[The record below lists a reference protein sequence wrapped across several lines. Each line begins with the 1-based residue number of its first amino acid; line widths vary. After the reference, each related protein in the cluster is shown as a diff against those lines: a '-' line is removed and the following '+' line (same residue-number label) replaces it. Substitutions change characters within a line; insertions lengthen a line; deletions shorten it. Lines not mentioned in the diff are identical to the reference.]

1 MNMNL
6 RILALGAFAAV
17 LVLGLFLWIRNLLER
32 RRVLMQRR
40 LKGVSTG
47 SDAEITLSA
56 ISPKPAGWT
65 DRLDNA
71 FDSMILRTGM
81 DMDPAQAL
89 ALIVLTAVGLAGILY
104 LWRGDLWLSILGM
117 TLGGGGIL
125 ALFLVLQNRYR
136 RQLSEQLPDAYY
148 LLARS
153 LRAGLSMEQSITLTG
168 EQGARPLADEFRRCA
183 AQLRLGMTVPAA
195 IDTIAK
201 RIQLLDFNVFASTVA
216 LHHTMGG
223 NLALMLDR
231 LAASTRDRNHFRGY
245 FQTATALSRITAIF
259 IGIMSPL
266 LLLIYAIF
274 QPEYIRPFFESSS
287 GMTAIAVAGLL
298 QIVGIYWLYRL
309 LHVDY

>member
-1 MNMNL
+1 MNNL
-6 RILALGAFAAV
+6 RILVLGAFVVA
-17 LVLGLFLWIRNLLER
+17 LTLGVFLWIRNWLER
-32 RRVLMQRR
+32 RRTLMQRR
-40 LKGVSTG
+40 LQGATTG
-47 SDAEITLSA
+47 SDADITLSA
-56 ISPKPAGWT
+56 VAPQPAGWT
-65 DRLDNA
+65 DRLDHS
-71 FDSMILRTGM
+71 FDAMILRTGM
-81 DMDPAQAL
+81 DIEPAQAL

-104 LWRGDLWLSILGM
+104 LWRGELWLSVLGM

-153 LRAGLSMEQSITLTG
+153 LRAGLSMEQAIGLTG

-183 AQLRLGMTVPAA
+183 AQLRLGLA
-195 IDTIAK
+195 IPTALETIAQ
-201 RIQLLDFNVFASTVA
+201 RIQLLDFNVFVSTVS

-231 LAASTRDRNHFRGY
+231 LAASTRDRNQFRGY

-266 LLLIYAIF
+266 LLLLYAIF
-274 QPEYIRPFFESSS
+274 QPEHVRAFFESSS
-287 GMTAIAVAGLL
+287 GVTALIVAGVL
-298 QIVGIYWLYRL
+298 QVVGIYWLYRL
-309 LHVDY
+309 LRVDY